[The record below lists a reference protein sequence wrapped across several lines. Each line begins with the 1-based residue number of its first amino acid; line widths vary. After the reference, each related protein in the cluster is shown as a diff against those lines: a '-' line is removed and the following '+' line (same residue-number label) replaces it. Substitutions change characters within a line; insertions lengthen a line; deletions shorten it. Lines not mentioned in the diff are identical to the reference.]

1 MKLENEVNLNNNTKE
16 LVTEKEQNKFLDSTL
31 GKVIDSA
38 VDVGLRMVLP
48 DFVEDGVIGVKDAL
62 IQGRIKRGNKYC
74 NRWSN

>member
-1 MKLENEVNLNNNTKE
+1 MKLENDLNLNNNPKE

-48 DFVEDGVIGVKDAL
+48 DFVEEGVIGVKDAL
-62 IQGRIKRGNKYC
+62 LQGRFKRRY
-74 NRWSN
+74 